1 MIQFGKIAIAL
12 AAAGLLVAC
21 ETTNRP
27 TFDPTVDESR
37 QVFGKKSVFF
47 GLSSAVLDDNA
58 KKTLKAHADY
68 MDRNSAVLL
77 TIRGSADAA
86 ANNPKDL
93 KLAAMRAD
101 AVRKALIGL
110 GVDTKRIKVEAG
122 LEIDPKKRG
131 QDPAKSRRVDFI
143 YR

>member
-1 MIQFGKIAIAL
+1 MIQFGKIAIAV
-12 AAAGLLVAC
+12 AVAGLLVAC

-27 TFDPTVDESR
+27 TFDPTVDASR
-37 QVFGKKSVFF
+37 QIFGKKAIYF
-47 GLSSAVLDDNA
+47 GLSSAALDDNA
-58 KKTLKAHADY
+58 KKTLRAHADY

-86 ANNPKDL
+86 ATNAKDL
-93 KLAAMRAD
+93 KLANLRAD
-101 AVRKALIGL
+101 TVRKSLIGL
-110 GVDTKRIKVEAG
+110 GVDVKRIKVEAG

-131 QDPAKSRRVDFI
+131 QDAAKSRRVDFI